1 MGDRCVCI
9 FKATGTYGKAKG
21 KTFYSPGIYLHWM
34 GAPDA
39 VQELLEKAAPYLR
52 KGDNCYSAARFCGV
66 CHAEIPGNLGLGIF
80 DPPEDKKLFLKK
92 NWAALAEHY
101 CCDNGIYF
109 VDTDNGDVIQVPY
122 GGKGKKLFTIDFPG
136 KDSYE

>member
-9 FKATGTYGKAKG
+9 FTAKGTYGKSKG
-21 KTFYSPGIYLHWM
+21 KTFYSPGIYLHWR
-34 GAPDA
+34 GAPEE
-39 VQELLEKAAPYLR
+39 VQELLEKAAPFLR
-52 KGDNCYSAARFCGV
+52 KNDPTYSAARFCGV
-66 CHAEIPGNLGLGIF
+66 CHAEIPGNLGLGLF
-80 DPPEDKKLFLKK
+80 DLPEDRKLLLKK
-92 NWAALAEHY
+92 NWAKLADEY

-122 GGKGKKLFTIDFPG
+122 GGKGKKLFTIDFPT